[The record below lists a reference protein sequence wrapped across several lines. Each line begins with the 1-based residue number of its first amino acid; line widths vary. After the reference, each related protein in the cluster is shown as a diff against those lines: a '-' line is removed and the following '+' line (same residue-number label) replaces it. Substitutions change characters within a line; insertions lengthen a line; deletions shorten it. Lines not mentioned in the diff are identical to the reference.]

1 VTVEADHWT
10 PFRRAVAE
18 WRLGRRPIEDMP
30 AVALK
35 ALVSGL
41 DSLELAQLA
50 GMEGASWS
58 EIEPVLHR
66 VVSELGGPPT
76 EQDARLL
83 VADAWLARVADGA
96 LDPAA

>member
-41 DSLELAQLA
+41 DSLALA
-50 GMEGASWS
+50 
-58 EIEPVLHR
+58 
-66 VVSELGGPPT
+66 
-76 EQDARLL
+76 
-83 VADAWLARVADGA
+83 
-96 LDPAA
+96 